1 MTENQTKIKDKFL
14 DYYLTEGKLPPSIF
28 QFSKSIKMKEA
39 DFYEEFGSFEIILQE
54 IWSGFFT
61 ETFETLKKQPEYQ
74 EFSVR
79 DKLLT
84 FHYSL
89 IEVFKKNRSFMLL
102 SYTKL
107 KKPMMMKSDMVLN
120 KAKSEF
126 LDYAQ
131 ELIIEGQ
138 ENREIV
144 QRLVL
149 QINNQYP
156 QLLWRLTLSVTEF
169 WIKDSSRL
177 FEKTDS
183 LIEKSVNAAM
193 DLMGQ
198 TAFDSLF
205 DLGKFMFQN
214 SKN

>member
-14 DYYLTEGKLPPSIF
+14 DYYLTEGKLPPSVF
-28 QFSKSIKMKEA
+28 QFSKSMKMKEA
-39 DFYEEFGSFEIILQE
+39 DFYEEFGSFENVLQE

-61 ETFETLKKQPEYQ
+61 ETFDTLKKQPEYQ

-102 SYTKL
+102 SYPRMS
-107 KKPMMMKSDMVLN
+107 KPMMMKPNMVLN

-144 QRLVL
+144 QRILL
-149 QINNQYP
+149 QLNNQYP

-183 LIEKSVNAAM
+183 LIEKSVNASM

-214 SKN
+214 SKK